1 MPSLPERLAHRQRDE
16 GEFARERS
24 GTLSLMSAG
33 HAHRRPSESPRS
45 LYHVAARPI
54 PAGQALRPYAL
65 GRDRAAVLR
74 LAARALGEGQEG
86 LGLLL
91 ARPEWER
98 LREEG
103 GQRAEMVLLEA
114 IFERA
119 RVSVAPS
126 SPSRLG
132 AVFAWASLALAER
145 YRAEYR
151 PGAVIHRCVLE
162 AGTVEER
169 DAALLV
175 EAFETTNLGDPRP
188 RDLRRAEG
196 LAVRYWTAAEP
207 MELPELLGSA
217 RVRVDGLVAGEGD
230 ADRSADTP

>member
-16 GEFARERS
+16 GESARERS
-24 GTLSLMSAG
+24 GALPPMSAG
-33 HAHRRPSESPRS
+33 NVHSRPSPSPRS

-54 PAGQALRPYAL
+54 PTGQVLRPYAL
-65 GRDRAAVLR
+65 GRDQAAVLR
-74 LAARALGEGQEG
+74 LAARAVGEGPEG
-86 LGLLL
+86 LGRLLT
-91 ARPEWER
+91 RPEWGH

-119 RVSVAPS
+119 RGSVAPS

-175 EAFETTNLGDPRP
+175 EAFETTDLGNPRP
-188 RDLRRAEG
+188 RGLRRAEG

-217 RVRVDGLVAGEGD
+217 RVRVEGLVAAEGD
-230 ADRSADTP
+230 ADRPADTP